1 MPRRP
6 ATLPLLVAWA
16 VVLSLVG
23 SLSQAAI
30 AEDLP
35 PPAERALVYSAYETE
50 TIQGALTTL
59 RRALEPNPEGK
70 LVERVDV
77 IPLDVIEPRDPVP
90 RWVNVF
96 HATSRRDIVLRE
108 LLVSEGTPYRQ
119 LLVDET
125 LRNLRR
131 LPQLSVVL
139 VVATKGSRP
148 DRVGVII
155 ITKDVWSLRTNW
167 NFVVTAGGL
176 ERLEAFPAET
186 NFLGTHQTLS
196 GHFVLEPSAYT
207 LGLGYIVPRLGESR
221 LALEARWDF
230 FINRQSGSSEGSLA
244 SLVAGQPI
252 YSALTQWAWDASVT
266 AVDMVTRRYV
276 NAALSRYVDRR
287 TGESVPD
294 EYRAREYIATY
305 EVTRSFGV
313 TAKHDFTLAARIDR
327 RQYLAGSA
335 SPTRAKPQT
344 IADYVAGNVP
354 VSDTRVGPSLQ
365 YHTYSKRYIRLIDF
379 DTLALQE
386 DYRLGHDIVLR
397 AYPSFRAIGSTRD
410 FFGIYAAAEYTFAVR
425 DGLFRASIE
434 STVEAE
440 PQRVSDAALLPA
452 LHLAS
457 PTVLGLG
464 RVVLDATLLYRWRN
478 YLNAIT
484 YLGGDDR
491 VRGYP
496 TNFFKGKDVVSLN
509 MEFRTRP
516 VEVLTCQLA
525 GVAFF
530 DAGDAFSGFDTFE
543 AHQSVGFGLRTLFPQ
558 LDRVVARADV
568 GFPLRRAIVPE
579 THVPIAPFAVL
590 VSFAQAFST
599 PSVSPK
605 RILPTGQ

>member
-1 MPRRP
+1 MLAPVARAAPVIALFAFIASMPR
-6 ATLPLLVAWA
+6 
-16 VVLSLVG
+16 
-23 SLSQAAI
+23 AAS
-30 AEDLP
+30 AADLP

-50 TIQGALTTL
+50 TIQGALTSL
-59 RRALEPNPEGK
+59 GRAQDPNPEGK
-70 LVERVDV
+70 VVERVDV

-96 HATSRRDIVLRE
+96 HATSRHDIVLRE

-131 LPQLSVVL
+131 LPQLSLVL

-155 ITKDVWSLRTNW
+155 VTKDVWSLRTNW
-167 NFVVTAGGL
+167 NFVLTAGGL

-207 LGLGYIVPRLGESR
+207 LGFGYIVPRLGESR

-230 FINRQSGSSEGSLA
+230 YINRQSGASEGSLA
-244 SLVAGQPI
+244 SVVAGQPI

-266 AVDMVTRRYV
+266 AVDAMSRRYV
-276 NAALSRYVDRR
+276 NAALSHYVDRR

-294 EYRAREYIATY
+294 EYRTRDYIATY
-305 EVTRSFGV
+305 EVTRSFGA
-313 TAKHDFTLAARIDR
+313 TTKHDVTLAARIER
-327 RQYLAGSA
+327 RQYLASFA
-335 SPTRAKPQT
+335 SLSGTKPQT
-344 IADYVAGNVP
+344 IADYIADNVP

-365 YHTYSKRYIRLIDF
+365 YHTYSKRYVRLINF

-397 AYPSFRAIGSTRD
+397 AYPSVRAIGSTRD
-410 FFGIYAAAEYTFAVR
+410 FLGIYAAAEYTFSVR
-425 DGLFRASIE
+425 DGLFRASVE

-464 RVVLDATLLYRWRN
+464 RVVMDAMLLYRWRN

-509 MEFRTRP
+509 VEFRTRP
-516 VEVLTCQLA
+516 VELLTCQLA
-525 GVAFF
+525 AVAFF
-530 DAGDAFSGFDTFE
+530 DAGDAFNGFDTFE
-543 AHQSVGFGLRTLFPQ
+543 AHQSVGVGLRTLFPW
-558 LDRVVARADV
+558 LDRVVARADI
-568 GFPLRRAIVPE
+568 GFPLRRTIVPE
-579 THVPIAPFAVL
+579 THVPIAPLAVL

-599 PSVSPK
+599 PSVSP
-605 RILPTGQ
+605 RMVLPTGQ